1 MAFDSSTFIIIFLL
15 FLSAFLARRIYQL
28 HNKQNQTASKTNRN
42 YNNDQEILDQNKF
55 TEILDRITDGF
66 VSLDNHWNYT
76 FANQKACELLN
87 KTKEELIGKNIWD
100 LFPDA
105 VALPFY
111 HACHKTLESQKQVFL
126 EEHYA
131 PSNTWFENYIYPS
144 KDGLSIFFR
153 NTSEKKQSEQLIFN
167 EKNLSDSIINS
178 LPGLFYIVDINGK
191 LIRWNKLFESVSGYT
206 KDEITTMRVIDFVD
220 IEQRQ
225 EILSK
230 KTSTIQ
236 SGETEVESF
245 FITKD
250 KQKIPYF
257 FTSNYSKYKDAPCLL
272 GVGIDISKLKEAE
285 QQREIEQ
292 SNKEA
297 LINTTKEMMWS
308 VDRNLRIIAANNQFL
323 KRIEEITGVVKKY
336 GDSVMIEGFFT
347 NNQLEY
353 WKKLYDKAFSGES
366 FVEEFYTPSLEHIN
380 KAWSEASLNPIYKN
394 QEIIGVACL
403 VRNTSET
410 KFYEN
415 ELIKINERLST
426 AQKIA
431 NLGYWEYNVKTK
443 ITYWSDQTYAI
454 FEIDKN
460 DSEINFRKFLE
471 IVHPDDKSK
480 VLSHKEKLMLGDKIE
495 NLEHRIV
502 LPNGHL
508 KIILETITVVY
519 DENNVII
526 KIEGTS
532 QDITNAKNI
541 EEQILQSN
549 ERFDLIASA
558 TTDVIWDWN
567 LKNNSVWWND
577 NFYNFLGLEKET
589 TKMELDVFLK
599 SMHPDDLKRVSK
611 SIQNAFDNKAV
622 FWTDEYRLMKSDGTI
637 NFFLDRASIIY
648 DETGNPLRMVGAM
661 LDLTQIKQAE
671 ELIISNEKRFRAL
684 IENSSDGLTEV
695 TKEGF
700 VTDISPSGKK
710 ILGYCQTETVNH
722 LQNEHIH
729 PNDINIVRNAFEE
742 SIKSLNSTKTFEYR
756 HKMPNGN
763 YKWLEMTFNNML
775 DKSYVNAI
783 VINYKEITERKDS
796 EKTIKLSEEKYR
808 KFFENSIDGI
818 LLTNQEGNVLAAN
831 PAACEILN
839 RTEEEIIH
847 EGRSGLTDIKDKA
860 LLNLLDNR
868 LNSGNA
874 RGELFLIK
882 KDGTKFPA
890 EISSTTF
897 RISNNELRN
906 TIIFRDVTERKKA
919 GSELN
924 KLNHELL
931 LLNQANSYFL
941 HAENEIEL
949 LKTICNLLTEQG
961 KYSMAW
967 IGFMPNENSIN
978 QIIIPK
984 ISAGNNLEYLNE
996 IKIDLA
1002 DPVLSAGPTGQTM
1015 ITGKAHFVNHIAND
1029 PYFSS
1034 WKSKALKYNFN
1045 SSASFPI
1052 IIEKNTIASLNIYSE
1067 LDSAFVQHE
1076 TEILSRLANNLSFAI
1091 KALRNKKAKAEIETA
1106 LQLSNSQYRQ
1116 LSSHLQS
1123 IREEERTSIAREIH
1137 DVLGQQMTAFKYD
1150 LAWLGKKKT
1159 YEDTNILEK
1168 IHAMNKSVDE
1178 TIQSIRKI
1186 SSELRPRILDDLGLN
1201 AAIEWFISSFEKNT
1215 GIKCTLYSTLEGL
1228 KIEKLK
1234 SITIYRIL
1242 QEALTNVARHSK
1254 ASSVQI
1260 NATILTDEIYLEIQ
1274 DNGIG
1279 ITEMTQTNFNSL
1291 GLLGMN
1297 ERANMINGI
1306 LIINGIN
1313 NIGTSVVLR
1322 VPLESTQRIN

>member
-1 MAFDSSTFIIIFLL
+1 MGFNSSTLAIIFLL
-15 FLSAFLARRIYQL
+15 VLSAFLVWRIYRL
-28 HNKQNQTASKTNRN
+28 QNNQDPTASKTNGN
-42 YNNDQEILDQNKF
+42 YNNDHEIIDQNKF
-55 TEILDRITDGF
+55 TEILNRITDGF
-66 VSLDNHWNYT
+66 VSLDNQWNYT
-76 FANQKACELLN
+76 FVNQKACELLN
-87 KTKEELIGKNIWD
+87 KTAEELIGKNIWD
-100 LFPDA
+100 LFPDG
-105 VALPFY
+105 VGLPFY
-111 HACHKTLESQKQVFL
+111 HAYHKALESQKQVFL

-178 LPGLFYIVDINGK
+178 LPGLFYIADINGK

-220 IEQRQ
+220 IDQRQ
-225 EILSK
+225 EVLSK
-230 KTSTIQ
+230 KTTTIQ
-236 SGETEVESF
+236 SGETEIESF
-245 FITKD
+245 LITKD

-257 FTSNYSKYKDAPCLL
+257 FTSNYSKYKEAPCLL

-285 QQREIEQ
+285 RQREIEQ
-292 SNKEA
+292 TNKEA

-308 VDRNLRIIAANNQFL
+308 VDRNLKIIAANNQFL

-336 GDSVMIEGFFT
+336 GDSVIIDGFFT
-347 NNQLEY
+347 QDQLEY
-353 WKKLYDKAFSGES
+353 WKKLYGRAFSGES

-415 ELIKINERLST
+415 ELIKINQQLST

-431 NLGYWEYNVKTK
+431 NLGYWEYIIKTK
-443 ITYWSDQTYAI
+443 TTYWSDQTYAI
-454 FEIDKN
+454 FELDKN
-460 DSEINFRKFLE
+460 ESINFRKFFE

-480 VLSHKEKLMLGDKIE
+480 VLSHKEKLMLGDKVE

-502 LPNGHL
+502 LPNGQI
-508 KIILETITVVY
+508 KIILETITVVT
-519 DENNVII
+519 DENNVIT

-532 QDITNAKNI
+532 QDITNARNI
-541 EEQILQSN
+541 EEQIIQSN
-549 ERFDLIASA
+549 ERFDLISSA

-589 TKMELDVFLK
+589 TKMDLDVFFK
-599 SMHPDDLKRVSK
+599 SMNPDDLKRVSQK
-611 SIQNAFDNKAV
+611 IQNTFDKKEI
-622 FWTDEYRLMKSDGTI
+622 FWTDEYRLIKSDGTI
-637 NFFLDRASIIY
+637 NYFLDRASIIY

-671 ELIISNEKRFRAL
+671 ELIINNEKRFRAL
-684 IENSSDGLTEV
+684 IENSSDGLTVV
-695 TKEGF
+695 TAEGLI
-700 VTDISPSGKK
+700 TDISPSGKK
-710 ILGYCQTETVNH
+710 ILGYHQTETINH

-729 PNDINIVRNAFEE
+729 PNDINIVRDAYEE

-763 YKWLEMTFNNML
+763 YKWLEMTINNML

-783 VINYKEITERKDS
+783 VLNYKEISERKES

-808 KFFENSIDGI
+808 TFFENSIDGI
-818 LLTNQEGNVLAAN
+818 LLTNPEGNVLAAN

-839 RTEEEIIH
+839 RTEKEIIQ
-847 EGRSGLTDIKDKA
+847 EGRSGLTDIKEKA
-860 LLNLLDNR
+860 NLNLWDNI
-868 LNSGNA
+868 LNSGKV
-874 RGELFLIK
+874 RGELYLIK
-882 KDGTKFPA
+882 KDGTRFPA
-890 EISSTTF
+890 EISSATF

-919 GSELN
+919 ESELN

-931 LLNQANSYFL
+931 LLNQANSFFL

-949 LKTICNLLTEQG
+949 LETICNLLTEKG

-967 IGFMPNENSIN
+967 IGFMPTENSIN
-978 QIIIPK
+978 RKIIPN
-984 ISAGNNLEYLNE
+984 ISAGNNLEYLKGLE
-996 IKIDLA
+996 IDL
-1002 DPVLSAGPTGQTM
+1002 DDSVLSAGPTGQTM
-1015 ITGKAHFVNHIAND
+1015 ITGKAHFVNHISND
-1029 PYFSS
+1029 PTFCS
-1034 WKSKALKYNFN
+1034 WKSQAIKYNFK

-1052 IIEKNTIASLNIYSE
+1052 VIENNTIASLNIYSSV
-1067 LDSAFVQHE
+1067 DSAFDQHE
-1076 TEILSRLANNLSFAI
+1076 TEILSRLVNNLSFAI
-1091 KALRNKKAKAEIETA
+1091 KALRIKKAKAETEKA
-1106 LQLSNSQYRQ
+1106 LQLSNSQFRQ

-1159 YEDTNILEK
+1159 FDDSQVLEK
-1168 IHAMNKSVDE
+1168 IQAMNKSVDE

-1201 AAIEWFISSFEKNT
+1201 AAMEWFISSFEKNT
-1215 GIKCTLYSTLEGL
+1215 GIKCTLNSTLEGL
-1228 KIEKLK
+1228 KIEKIK

-1260 NATILTDEIYLEIQ
+1260 NATIINDEIYLEIQ

-1279 ITEMTQTNFNSL
+1279 ITEITQRNINSL

-1297 ERANMINGI
+1297 ERANMIKGV
-1306 LIINGIN
+1306 LVINGLN
-1313 NIGTSVVLR
+1313 NKGTSVVLK
-1322 VPLESTQRIN
+1322 VPVESMQSIN